1 MFRNKKMYLP
11 KQVASIPVPQSTNLR
26 PNDIKNLSALFWW
39 CRSSDPPGCLIRGWP
54 SLHRTSCL
62 HLKIKT
68 FPNFVS
74 QKRMESAASKTSMPE
89 ELLCKMAPTYINVL
103 FVSVRGKCCIFNVQI
118 FIGTSPLVSV
128 FQLPHE
134 SFVLDNT
141 YVVTHLSFQPWN
153 GIRSHGNVRNW
164 VQGTDKII

>member
-1 MFRNKKMYLP
+1 MISKISRHYFDDVGLVIHQDVWSEDGPASTELLVFISKLKLFLISYL
-11 KQVASIPVPQSTNLR
+11 K
-26 PNDIKNLSALFWW
+26 
-39 CRSSDPPGCLIRGWP
+39 RGW
-54 SLHRTSCL
+54 
-62 HLKIKT
+62 KD
-68 FPNFVS
+68 
-74 QKRMESAASKTSMPE
+74 AASKTSMPE

-103 FVSVRGKCCIFNVQI
+103 FVSVRGKYCIFNVQI
-118 FIGTSPLVSV
+118 FIGTPPLVSV